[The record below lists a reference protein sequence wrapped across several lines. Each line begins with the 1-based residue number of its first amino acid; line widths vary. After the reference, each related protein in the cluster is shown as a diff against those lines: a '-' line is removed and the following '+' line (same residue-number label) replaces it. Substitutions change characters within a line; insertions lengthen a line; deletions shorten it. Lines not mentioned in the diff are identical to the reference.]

1 MRRNAI
7 ILAAIFAAGAAPAQA
22 FDWSGFYAGV
32 QGGHFSGVVTVIN
45 NGYEQDTIPITGP
58 FVGGFA
64 GFNVQH
70 NSIVFGVEGDLNFTS
85 ASGGQYINNS
95 IYYQGGGEVDMF
107 GSIRKRVGV
116 ATDKW
121 LFFGTAGV
129 AFASG
134 TYWTQYCPDGC
145 NEPEYYDATVFGAV
159 IGVGAEYA
167 LSDNIT
173 IRKDL
178 RFYNFGSQE
187 VQLGLVEE
195 DTVEFDLDA
204 VTASVGISWHF

>member
-1 MRRNAI
+1 MRRIAI
-7 ILAAIFAAGAAPAQA
+7 ILAAIVAAGAAPAQA
-22 FDWSGFYAGV
+22 FDWSGFYTGV
-32 QGGHFSGVVTVIN
+32 QAGYFAGAVEVYNS
-45 NGYEQDTIPITGP
+45 GYEQDTIPITGP

-121 LFFGTAGV
+121 LFFGTAGL
-129 AFASG
+129 AFATG

-145 NEPEYYDATVFGAV
+145 NEPDYYDVSVFGTV